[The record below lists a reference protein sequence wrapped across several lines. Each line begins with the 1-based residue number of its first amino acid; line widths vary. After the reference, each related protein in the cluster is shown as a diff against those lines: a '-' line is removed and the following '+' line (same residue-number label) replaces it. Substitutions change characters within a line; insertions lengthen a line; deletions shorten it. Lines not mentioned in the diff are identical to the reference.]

1 MDLSILSIYN
11 PWWDLSKNTGE
22 IKDKLVNYS
31 ALTDRASGRELSPIQ
46 KTHKGIPASA
56 RDS

>member
-31 ALTDRASGRELSPIQ
+31 ALTDRASGRELSPHPEDPQ
-46 KTHKGIPASA
+46 EDSCFSKG
-56 RDS
+56 